1 MTFFVRR
8 FADDSIWLAQKSID
22 FSCDSALC
30 TNNNNERRIRTNRQ
44 FSFSFFARSM
54 RYARYALCARAP
66 NLCVQLLFDIFLAE
80 VFARF
85 KFVCLCVINSI
96 YYSVEENAQIHLPR
110 HSATLP
116 NCECCRALEFGT
128 VMWPSTLCANA
139 AWGKVTV
146 AVESKSIS
154 LLSVICIWNRTAL
167 GTRNGNSDPNW
178 ACCIR

>member
-128 VMWPSTLCANA
+128 VMWPNRRSRIKIDFTFVGHLYLEPHCA
-139 AWGKVTV
+139 WDEKWKFRSELGVLH
-146 AVESKSIS
+146 SLSI
-154 LLSVICIWNRTAL
+154 
-167 GTRNGNSDPNW
+167 
-178 ACCIR
+178 